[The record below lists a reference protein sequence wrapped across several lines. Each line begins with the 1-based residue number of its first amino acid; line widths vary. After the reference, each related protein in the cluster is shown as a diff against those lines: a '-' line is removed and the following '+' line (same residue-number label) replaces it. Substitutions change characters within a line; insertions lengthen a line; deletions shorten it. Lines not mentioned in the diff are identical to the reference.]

1 MRIPCS
7 WQSTLSCFCCACHV
21 DGGGHQGNQCAVPV
35 GMAGLKMRPQSH
47 CEATQTAL
55 APLLPLLYLL
65 LWTTSKKEKSPMG
78 MEGKVTKQ
86 EDDVCWQ
93 PKED

>member
-1 MRIPCS
+1 M
-7 WQSTLSCFCCACHV
+7 LM
-21 DGGGHQGNQCAVPV
+21 GGGHQGNQCAVPV